1 MKVSMKVLVGAL
13 GGVVAGVGLAATISG
28 SMAVGILDFWFTD
41 EKLYRVKLIPQGA
54 NGGTLLAQLDK
65 GKKCSGNFEGCMKFP
80 EDKVGLIKFY
90 LPGSKKK
97 DRQCPEPDDLGPE
110 SQIKVIT
117 EIKLTTTE
125 DGNFADGSKGD
136 FNVAPDPWLK
146 LDAFPNV
153 KADGVIYTADT
164 TTGRSHVWLTNDN
177 SHDAELGPRTFWY
190 QVTVTK
196 CSDPTVKWT
205 TDPRGVNT
213 GLN

>member
-1 MKVSMKVLVGAL
+1 MKVRAKVFAGAL
-13 GGVVAGVGLAATISG
+13 AGVVAGVGLAAAISG
-28 SMAVGILDFWFTD
+28 SMAAGILDFWFTD
-41 EKLYRVKLIPQGA
+41 EKLYRVKLVPQGA
-54 NGGTLLAQLDK
+54 SGGTLLAQLDK
-65 GKKCSGNFEGCMKFP
+65 GKKCSGDFEGCMKFP

-90 LPGSKKK
+90 LPGSKKEN
-97 DRQCPEPDDLGPE
+97 RQCPGPGGAG
-110 SQIKVIT
+110 KVIT

-125 DGNFADGSKGD
+125 DGGVADGSKGD
-136 FNVAPDPWLK
+136 FTAAPDPWLK

-153 KADGVIYTADT
+153 QADGVVYSADT
-164 TTGRSHVWLTNDN
+164 TTGQSHVWLTNSN
-177 SHDAELGPRTFWY
+177 SNDAALGSKVFWY